1 MKALPKSLVPRKA
14 ALLIATVGCCAAALT
29 AAVPVGTH
37 PDAPKP
43 AHSTTVLADGG
54 APEEWNSTG

>member
-14 ALLIATVGCCAAALT
+14 ALLIAAVGCAAALS
-29 AAVPVGTH
+29 AAVSVGTH
-37 PDAPKP
+37 TDAPKP